1 MENLNNNQFVRYLNG
16 LHNYKAQ
23 NQNAYGEKNF
33 ESPYYND
40 TLVKTDVV
48 EHVLTK
54 LTKQQEQEPYILIL
68 TGHAGDGKTS
78 IMYQVVSELN
88 VKIDTKMTD
97 WEIALPN
104 NKVCYCIKD
113 FSELS
118 DDKKVEIMRKLVTY
132 PKQGKYV
139 FMVANTGPLIN
150 TFGQIIDPSRAEFAK
165 MDLIK
170 AMSNNKGEITKIE
183 GYPILVINVAG
194 IDNTAF
200 PEKFIEKIIDEK
212 LWSCCANCKKQG
224 ICHIYLNRK
233 LINDNKERVKDFV
246 SKYYIWISEY
256 GHRLTI
262 RSMTEQIAFMLTGG
276 CDCKDIN
283 GSIPKYTKMF
293 PDLFFGYDGK
303 SLEPDLKASSLVAV
317 KIAKD
322 NHLESKRIRADEDLL
337 IKCAYK
343 NVFSIDVASIIEEKE
358 RQYKVYKGWS
368 EELRRFYFFMN
379 TLVSGEDLARDVE
392 DIFSMEFAKYLEIR
406 NGNKNCK
413 KFKEL
418 VIDALRMIYL
428 GTVISDNKSVIPIT
442 LSKES
447 GIRQSVQLVI
457 GKISSQDIE
466 ILPEKDSEMNGKK
479 FNVVLRVGKTVKTVL
494 SLPMLDYFEELRN
507 GVIATNIDP
516 VLSQG
521 IENLKAELSK
531 VVSLEEDKLEMLV
544 MTNQGYRNFSVETD
558 NGKLVFS
565 N

>member
-1 MENLNNNQFVRYLNG
+1 MENINNQFVRYLNR

-23 NQNAYGEKNF
+23 NQNSYGEKNI
-33 ESPYYND
+33 ESPYYKD
-40 TLVKTDVV
+40 TLVKTDVI
-48 EHVLTK
+48 EHIIKDLTE
-54 LTKQQEQEPYILIL
+54 LEEPYILIL

-78 IMYQVVSELN
+78 IMYQVLSELN

-97 WEIALPN
+97 WEVTLQN
-104 NKVCYCIKD
+104 NKTWYCIKD

-118 DDKKVEIMRKLVTY
+118 DDKKIEIMRKVVAY

-150 TFGQIIDPSRAEFAK
+150 TFGKLFDESKTEYAK
-165 MDLIK
+165 MKLIE
-170 AMSNNKGEITKIE
+170 AMSDNKGEITFIE

-194 IDNTAF
+194 IDNTDF
-200 PEKFIEKIIDEK
+200 PGKFIEKIINEK
-212 LWSCCANCKKQG
+212 LWSCCAGCKKQG
-224 ICHIYLNRK
+224 FCHIYLNRK
-233 LINDNKERVKDFV
+233 LINDNNSRVQDFI

-283 GSIPKYTKMF
+283 GKIAKYSKMF

-303 SLEPDLKASSLVAV
+303 NLAPDLKASSLVAI
-317 KIAKD
+317 KIAQE

-337 IKCAYK
+337 IKCLYDK
-343 NVFSIDVASIIEEKE
+343 IFSKDVTSIIREKE
-358 RQYKVYKGWS
+358 NQYRGREGWS

-379 TLVSGEDLARDVE
+379 LASNNDWGRNVE
-392 DIFSMEFAKYLEIR
+392 DIFSMEFAKYIDIR
-406 NGNKNCK
+406 DGKTKNCK

-428 GTVISDNKSVIPIT
+428 GTVVSENKSVVPIT

-457 GKISSQDIE
+457 GAISSQEIE
-466 ILPEKDSEMNGKK
+466 IQPEKESAMNSKK
-479 FNVVLRVGKTVKTVL
+479 YNVVLRVGEKVDIVL

-516 VLSQG
+516 VLSHG
-521 IENLKAELSK
+521 IENLKAQLSK
-531 VVSLEEDKLEMLV
+531 VVYSDEDKLEMIV
-544 MTNQGYRNFSVETD
+544 MTNQGYKNLCVDIED
-558 NGKLVFS
+558 EKLVFS
-565 N
+565 S

>member
-1 MENLNNNQFVRYLNG
+1 MENIINNQFVRYLNG

-23 NQNAYGEKNF
+23 NKNSYSEKSI
-33 ESPYYND
+33 ESPFYND
-40 TLVKTDVV
+40 TLVKTDVIG
-48 EHVLTK
+48 HIIKDLT
-54 LTKQQEQEPYILIL
+54 EQPDPYILIL

-78 IMYQVVSELN
+78 IMYQVLSEFN
-88 VKIDTKMTD
+88 IKIDTKMTD
-97 WEIALPN
+97 WEIVLPN

-118 DDKKVEIMRKLVTY
+118 DDKKIEIMRKVVTY
-132 PKQGKYV
+132 PRQGKYV

-150 TFGQIIDPSRAEFAK
+150 SFGKLFDLNQTESAK
-165 MDLIK
+165 MKLIE
-170 AMSNNKGEITKIE
+170 AMSKNKGEISLIE

-194 IDNTAF
+194 IDNTDF
-200 PEKFIEKIIDEK
+200 PKNFLEKIINEK
-212 LWSCCANCKKQG
+212 LWVCCASCKKRS

-233 LINDNKERVKDFV
+233 LINDNKSRVKDFI

-283 GSIPKYTKMF
+283 GTIAKYSKLF

-303 SLEPDLKASSLVAV
+303 SLIPDQKTSSLVAI
-317 KIAKD
+317 KIAKEH
-322 NHLESKRIRADEDLL
+322 HLESKRIRVDEDLL
-337 IKCAYK
+337 IKCLYEK
-343 NVFSIDVASIIEEKE
+343 IFSKDVVSIIREKE
-358 RQYKVYKGWS
+358 GQYKGREGWS

-379 TLVSGEDLARDVE
+379 LVSDDDWERDIE
-392 DIFSMEFAKYLEIR
+392 DIFSMGFAKYLEIR
-406 NGNKNCK
+406 NGTTNNCK

-428 GTVISDNKSVIPIT
+428 GTVISDNKTLVPIT

-457 GKISSQDIE
+457 GNLSSQNIKIE
-466 ILPEKDSEMNGKK
+466 PKRDSEMNRNKY
-479 FNVVLRVGKTVKTVL
+479 NIVLRVGQNSDIVL

-516 VLSQG
+516 VLSHG

-531 VVSLEEDKLEMLV
+531 VVYSEEDKLEMIV
-544 MTNQGYRNFSVETD
+544 MTNQGYNNIGVEIDGEKLIFS
-558 NGKLVFS
+558 S
-565 N
+565 